1 MKVKVRITRGESSN
15 KSIMVK
21 DGSTYNDV
29 LSSLYINPETVIIM
43 VNNRP
48 VPVDEI
54 VYTDHMEI
62 LMIVSR
68 G

>member
-1 MKVKVRITRGESSN
+1 VKITRGESLD
-15 KSIMVK
+15 KSIMIR

-29 LSSLYINPETVIIM
+29 LSSLNINPETVIVM

-54 VYTDHMEI
+54 VCTDHMEI
-62 LMIVSR
+62 LMIASR

>member
-1 MKVKVRITRGESSN
+1 MKVNVKITRGESSN
-15 KSIMVK
+15 KSIMIK

-29 LSSLYINPETVIIM
+29 LSSFNINPETVIII

-48 VPVDEI
+48 VPVNEKI
-54 VYTDHMEI
+54 FTDHMEI
-62 LMIVSR
+62 LMITSR

>member
-1 MKVKVRITRGESSN
+1 LKVNVKITRGDSSN
-15 KSIMVK
+15 KSIMIR

-29 LSSLYINPETVIIM
+29 LSSLNINPETVIIM

-48 VPVDEI
+48 VPVDEK

-62 LMIVSR
+62 LIIVS
-68 G
+68 GG

>member
-1 MKVKVRITRGESSN
+1 MKVDVRITRGESSN

-29 LSSLYINPETVIIM
+29 LSSLNINPETVIIM

-54 VYTDHMEI
+54 VCTDHMEI
-62 LMIVSR
+62 LMIASR

>member
-1 MKVKVRITRGESSN
+1 MI
-15 KSIMVK
+15 K

-29 LSSLYINPETVIIM
+29 LSSFNINPETVIII

-48 VPVDEI
+48 VPVNEKI
-54 VYTDHMEI
+54 FTDHMEI
-62 LMIVSR
+62 LMITSR

>member
-1 MKVKVRITRGESSN
+1 MKVDVRITRGKSSN
-15 KSIMVK
+15 KSIMIR

-29 LSSLYINPETVIIM
+29 LSSLNINPETVIIM

-48 VPVDEI
+48 VPVDEK

>member
-1 MKVKVRITRGESSN
+1 MKVDVRITRGESSN

-29 LSSLYINPETVIIM
+29 LSSLNINPETVIIM

>member
-1 MKVKVRITRGESSN
+1 MKVDVRITRGVSSN

-29 LSSLYINPETVIIM
+29 LSSLNINPETVIIM

>member
-1 MKVKVRITRGESSN
+1 LKVDVRITRGVSSN

-29 LSSLYINPETVIIM
+29 LSSLNINPETVIIM

>member
-1 MKVKVRITRGESSN
+1 MKVNVKITRGESSN
-15 KSIMVK
+15 KSIMIK

-29 LSSLYINPETVIIM
+29 LSSFNINPETVIIM

-48 VPVDEI
+48 VPVNEI
-54 VYTDHMEI
+54 IFSDHMEI
-62 LMIVSR
+62 LMITSR